1 MILNPE
7 YITTTTTKNTRGTRH
22 ESYEAWDAWNYAGHE
37 TPKSKRSMTG
47 KRATRA
53 RGKEVTRNV
62 RHYSTYKWGARARK
76 TWDTVSYEN
85 T

>member
-1 MILNPE
+1 MILNLE
-7 YITTTTTKNTRGTRH
+7 YITTTTTTTKNTRGTRH

-37 TPKSKRSMTG
+37 TPKSKRTMTG

-53 RGKEVTRNV
+53 RGNV

-76 TWDTVSYEN
+76 AWDTVSYEN